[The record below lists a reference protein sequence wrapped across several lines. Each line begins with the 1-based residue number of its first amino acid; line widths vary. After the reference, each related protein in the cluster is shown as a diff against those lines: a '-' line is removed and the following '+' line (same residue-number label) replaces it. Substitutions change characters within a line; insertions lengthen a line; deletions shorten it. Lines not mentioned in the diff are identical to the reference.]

1 MKLTPVDP
9 HILPIA
15 LATIAARLELDSAPA
30 LALNRIA
37 ATAKNPIVC
46 SEVSTHRRGALELV
60 RLAGLPAINEAP
72 SSAFSW
78 DGAAVRTDSEAS
90 VLIHEVA
97 HWLIAPPARRALPDF
112 GLGAGPETGCAA
124 LADAA
129 CCVDNA
135 TKEEEELLA
144 SLLGILFEAALGQP
158 AISAFI
164 EQNWLEAWDRPVAAR
179 QFRVTVEKLLKRGL
193 IDDSALPVLLQDGST
208 ATADISMR
216 NSGQASALTST
227 IADAG
232 PSLGK

>member
-1 MKLTPVDP
+1 MDGSVKLTPVDP

-46 SEVSTHRRGALELV
+46 SEVSAHRRGALELV

-164 EQNWLEAWDRPVAAR
+164 EQNWLEWRTR
-179 QFRVTVEKLLKRGL
+179 L
-193 IDDSALPVLLQDGST
+193 
-208 ATADISMR
+208 R
-216 NSGQASALTST
+216 NHPA
-227 IADAG
+227 
-232 PSLGK
+232 